1 MTNHVTPQEK
11 MTWMIVEDDSA
22 IRDVIEMMCELWS
35 FNVVSFKDGFQAMDY
50 LKNEHLP
57 EPLPNV
63 ALLDIR
69 MPGPWGHEISA
80 RIRQH
85 AQLHS
90 IGIILMTAYE
100 LPGQDEE
107 KYLES
112 SGADRLLF
120 KPLPPMDDLL
130 NFVQDVIRMRK
141 PQ

>member
-1 MTNHVTPQEK
+1 MTNRAIPQDK

-22 IRDVIEMMCELWS
+22 IRDVIEMMCELWN
-35 FNVVSFKDGFQAMDY
+35 FNVLSFKDGFQAMED
-50 LKNEHLP
+50 LKNDHLP
-57 EPLPNV
+57 EPLPHV

-85 AQLHS
+85 PQISS
-90 IGIILMTAYE
+90 IGVVLMTAYE

-130 NFVQDVIRMRK
+130 TFVQDVIRTRK
-141 PQ
+141 TE